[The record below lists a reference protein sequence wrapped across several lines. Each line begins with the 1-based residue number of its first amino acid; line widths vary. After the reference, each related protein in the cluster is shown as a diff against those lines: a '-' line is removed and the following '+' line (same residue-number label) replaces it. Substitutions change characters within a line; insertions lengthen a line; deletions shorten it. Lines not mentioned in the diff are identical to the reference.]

1 MSLEIFTITGS
12 RVLIAIMNRVTRK
25 VEKLALDFFQETRK
39 LLAPLKKLDGTGGDK
54 NEMLAPCIL
63 PSQRGRCGGIC
74 GHTAATHDALI
85 STGLTSQPLPD
96 SVQQLGCD

>member
-54 NEMLAPCIL
+54 NEMLLCLHPASFLVNVAGVEASVVTQL
-63 PSQRGRCGGIC
+63 P
-74 GHTAATHDALI
+74 LMM
-85 STGLTSQPLPD
+85 L
-96 SVQQLGCD
+96 

>member
-1 MSLEIFTITGS
+1 M
-12 RVLIAIMNRVTRK
+12 IAIMNRVTRK

-96 SVQQLGCD
+96 PVQQLGCD